1 MPTFFKY
8 DVEDLKEL
16 LDACERNSVKDIN
29 KFISKHNYYTCSCC
43 HKEERYVDSPVV
55 VDELWQEILFRL
67 GIEDNNEIKV
77 GEAYFL
83 PNNPEHKSAMRF
95 YKTFKQINKVTPDGE
110 YVMLCRDCMEKA
122 LGRPLYKEDLKRC
135 EMTDNIIDKF
145 KSKK

>member
-16 LDACERNSVKDIN
+16 LDACERNSDKDTN
-29 KFISKHNYYTCSCC
+29 NFISKHNYCTCSCC
-43 HKEERYVDSPVV
+43 HKEERYVESPVV
-55 VDELWQEILFRL
+55 TDELWQEILFRL
-67 GIEDNNEIKV
+67 GIEDNNKIKC
-77 GEAYFL
+77 GETYFL
-83 PNNPEHKSAMRF
+83 PNNPKQKAAMNF
-95 YKTFKQINKVTPDGE
+95 YKTFKQINEVIPDGE

-135 EMTDNIIDKF
+135 EMTDRIIDKF